1 VDTVVRS
8 PEAPPEGPTA
18 SGTRRR
24 RWPRSVALGIVT
36 VLLISAAASQM
47 YLTSYEPL
55 DAHSTG
61 SSGVSPFRL
70 VVQQFDAF
78 GSEGSFRQYTVH
90 ARPGTQVIVQF
101 PLWNYGHI
109 PVRVEGLDPGTYPS
123 ENATEYRPLGTRSM
137 LGRQTSYP
145 STPFSPFALGPGEG
159 IQMFLGI
166 TLEPHDWARGSGI
179 VVNTVTLSYQALWVE
194 PAATLPIPESVVIC
208 PGGCSR

>member
-1 VDTVVRS
+1 MAARRGSRHRHRPAHIGRRVPGVPDVVR
-8 PEAPPEGPTA
+8 A
-18 SGTRRR
+18 TRR
-24 RWPRSVALGIVT
+24 AF
-36 VLLISAAASQM
+36 
-47 YLTSYEPL
+47 
-55 DAHSTG
+55 HG

-90 ARPGTQVIVQF
+90 ARPGTQLIVQF

-123 ENATEYRPLGTRSM
+123 ENATEYPSVGTRSM
-137 LGRQTSYP
+137 LGPQTAYP
-145 STPFSPFALGPGEG
+145 STPFSPFTLGPGEG

-166 TLEPHDWARGSGI
+166 TLEPHDWARGSAM

-194 PAATLPIPESVVIC
+194 QAATLPIPRAS
-208 PGGCSR
+208 

>member
-1 VDTVVRS
+1 MLIDVLLSTGHGDRTARS
-8 PEAPPEGPTA
+8 WKGLVGVGVGSARGHDRPTA
-18 SGTRRR
+18 RGSAGRADRVGNAA
-24 RWPRSVALGIVT
+24 SAMAAKVALGIVT

-123 ENATEYRPLGTRSM
+123 ENATEYRLLGTRSM

-145 STPFSPFALGPGEG
+145 STPFSPFTLGPGEG

-166 TLEPHDWARGSGI
+166 TLEPHDWARGRGS
-179 VVNTVTLSYQALWVE
+179 L
-194 PAATLPIPESVVIC
+194 
-208 PGGCSR
+208 